1 MLQAAQGSP
10 LATITVACTESGS
23 MVAYIDLPEPRLRCA
38 VAGAV
43 LEFVG
48 TVLVFVG
55 AGDFGLGV
63 ASLGLLIVLW
73 AWLHRTRGL
82 PL

>member
-1 MLQAAQGSP
+1 MLQAGQGSP
-10 LATITVACTESGS
+10 LATITVACRESGS

-38 VAGAV
+38 V

-48 TVLVFVG
+48 TVLAFVG